1 MRIGFWV
8 CGFKSVDDSHIGAIS
23 CSSPF
28 TMIMSFVLEWKKLLS
43 HWSPLGSSRNKHAWT
58 DTEEENPS
66 NGSRDPQGGKCGS
79 IWKRTRSNLNAKIPA
94 FSAPSSFCLLFM
106 FPLLYYII
114 FYSVV
119 LYSFPVTYFL
129 FCVSLTHMD
138 WLLRFKSFTVFL
150 YSYLCLFC
158 LDVMFLFCKVSWPA
172 LYRI

>member
-138 WLLRFKSFTVFL
+138 WLLSL
-150 YSYLCLFC
+150 LLCL
-158 LDVMFLFCKVSWPA
+158 LILFRCHVFV
-172 LYRI
+172 L